1 MSATD
6 GHDIS
11 DIHTSTTVGESLS
24 DPGAHGID
32 GSEAGHSVG
41 VEHHPNIPVVGASV
55 SISDPSAAVSINER
69 SSTALLNLASS
80 CSLTEI
86 LNVQQQALEQFQCQ
100 LQLAQQNEAINQRLD
115 AIERTLNNLI
125 HQKAQEE
132 AVRSVGGQSVTP
144 IRPSQ
149 QLDASISGSSNES
162 KKKKLPRELC
172 AKVRSTYNALNL
184 EFKIDERFLSPNN
197 QRATDALI
205 DQVYS
210 DAGGLYT
217 IKDIKRAVHRYYE
230 SRRRLGIEEL
240 PDRQEKAAEQRK
252 KRKYRA
258 RQQRSYDRRRKFVRE
273 AEMRYWEH
281 ISPACMT
288 EESDSEQGERIVT
301 HQLMWRSEFLN
312 QFLMKLDA
320 RYERSK
326 KPGTNSTIKRERIIG
341 MHSTSR
347 PPPALPSWMV
357 NPDFKLPPSSVCL
370 DPSEGDDAASMSG
383 DVSYSS
389 LIGEVQE
396 VRDDSSD
403 FELPETVVA

>member
-1 MSATD
+1 MVT
-6 GHDIS
+6 IS
-11 DIHTSTTVGESLS
+11 PISIRVLPWENLFQIRERTVL
-24 DPGAHGID
+24 

-41 VEHHPNIPVVGASV
+41 VEHHPNIPAVGASV

-172 AKVRSTYNALNL
+172 AKVQSTYNALNL

-273 AEMRYWEH
+273 TEMRYWEH

-288 EESDSEQGERIVT
+288 EESDSEQGE